1 MSAVQLTDEDINKL
15 IQLPKPLPANYKRLL
30 RYRAKPTSEQHEEA
44 QFDIEASSERTFRV
58 MIRKNLINPLDF
70 SVILGYIPKER
81 LNILRLRRYNGIH
94 EHTNKLEGVRFRGFH
109 IHYATQRYQEA
120 GWDIDDYAE
129 PTEKYGTIDQA
140 LELYFDECNFIKP
153 EDEKLQPKLLE

>member
-15 IQLPKPLPANYKRLL
+15 IQIPKPLPANYKSLL

-129 PTEKYGTIDQA
+129 PTEKYGTVDQA
-140 LELYFDECNFIKP
+140 LELYFNECNFIKP

>member
-15 IQLPKPLPANYKRLL
+15 IQIPKPLPANYKSLL

-44 QFDIEASSERTFRV
+44 QFDIESSSERTFRV
-58 MIRKNLINPLDF
+58 MIRRNLINPLDF

-81 LNILRLRRYNGIH
+81 LNILRLRRYNGVH
-94 EHTNKLEGVRFRGFH
+94 EHTNKLESMRFRGFH

-129 PTEKYGTIDQA
+129 PTEKYGTVDQA
-140 LELYFDECNFIKP
+140 LELYFNECNFIKP

>member
-1 MSAVQLTDEDINKL
+1 MPTVQLTDEDINGL
-15 IQLPKPLPANYKRLL
+15 IQIPKLLPANYKSLL

-44 QFDIEASSERTFRV
+44 QFDVQSSGEVTFRV

-81 LNILRLRRYNGIH
+81 LNILRLRKYNGLH
-94 EHTNKLEGVRFRGFH
+94 EHTNRLEGMRFRDFH
-109 IHYATQRYQEA
+109 IHQATQRYQEA

-129 PTEKYGTIDQA
+129 PTDKYGTVDEAI
-140 LELYFDECNFIKP
+140 EVYFHECNFIRP
-153 EDEKLQPKLLE
+153 EDEKLQPKLLL

>member
-1 MSAVQLTDEDINKL
+1 MPAVQLTSEDIEEL
-15 IQLPKPLPANYKRLL
+15 IQMPKPLPPNYKRLL
-30 RYRAKPTSEQHEEA
+30 RFRNKADSEQHEEA
-44 QFDIEASSERTFRV
+44 QLDVEAGEKGTFRI

-94 EHTNKLEGVRFRGFH
+94 EHTNRLEGVRFRGVH
-109 IHYATQRYQEA
+109 VHYATQHYQEA

-129 PTEKYGTIDQA
+129 PTNKYSTVDEA
-140 LELYFDECNFIKP
+140 LEVYFNECNFIRP
-153 EDEKLQPKLLE
+153 EDERMQPKLL

>member
-1 MSAVQLTDEDINKL
+1 MSAAQLTDEDINTL
-15 IQLPKPLPANYKRLL
+15 IQVPKPLPPNYKRLL
-30 RYRAKPTSEQHEEA
+30 RYRAKPASEQHEEA

-58 MIRKNLINPLDF
+58 MIRKNLVNPLDF

-94 EHTNKLEGVRFRGFH
+94 EHTNKLEGTRFRGFH

-120 GWDIDDYAE
+120 GWDIDYYAE
-129 PTEKYGTIDQA
+129 PTEKYRTVDQA
-140 LELYFDECNFIKP
+140 LEVYFNECNFIKP
-153 EDEKLQPKLLE
+153 GDEKIQPKLLE

>member
-1 MSAVQLTDEDINKL
+1 MPAVQLTDEDINKL
-15 IQLPKPLPANYKRLL
+15 IQIPKPLPANYKRLL
-30 RYRAKPTSEQHEEA
+30 RYRSKPTSEQHEEA
-44 QFDIEASSERTFRV
+44 QFDIEASDERTFRV
-58 MIRKNLINPLDF
+58 MIRKNSINPLDF
-70 SVILGYIPKER
+70 SVILGYIQKER

-120 GWDIDDYAE
+120 GLDIDDYAE
-129 PTEKYGTIDQA
+129 PTEKYGTVDQA
-140 LELYFDECNFIKP
+140 LELYFNECNFIKP